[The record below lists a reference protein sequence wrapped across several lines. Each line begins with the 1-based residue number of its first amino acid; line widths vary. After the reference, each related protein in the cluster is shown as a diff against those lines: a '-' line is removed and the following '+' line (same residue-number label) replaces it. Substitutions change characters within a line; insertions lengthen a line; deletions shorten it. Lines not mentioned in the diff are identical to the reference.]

1 MEEAIMAKYE
11 DAMTLEQVLDDPDM
25 KSVVLKHMPN
35 VESNPMIG
43 IVRKKNIAQIRK
55 LVPDKKMQELLD
67 VIITDLKAL

>member
-1 MEEAIMAKYE
+1 MAKYE